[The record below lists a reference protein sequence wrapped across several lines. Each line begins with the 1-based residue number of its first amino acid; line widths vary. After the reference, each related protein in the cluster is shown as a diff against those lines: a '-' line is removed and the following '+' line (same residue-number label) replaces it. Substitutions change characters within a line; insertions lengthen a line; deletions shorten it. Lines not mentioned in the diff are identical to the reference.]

1 MKSTKTLDYFGV
13 VSFIIPAQYM
23 LVHTL
28 FLQAAKAL
36 VSLRICTDLHGP
48 KLLDNVMNTCA
59 CPCVFCWSKHYFRVY
74 TIAL

>member
-1 MKSTKTLDYFGV
+1 MIITKTLEYFGV

-23 LVHTL
+23 LEHTL

-36 VSLRICTDLHGP
+36 VSLCICTDSHGP

-59 CPCVFCWSKHYFRVY
+59 CPCVSAGLNIILVC
-74 TIAL
+74 IQ